1 MNPLMKRNRDEQST
15 LNRWVPIIL
24 MALLVT
30 TAVQM
35 LARSRLTNS
44 LQTEMSQ
51 LGIAKVVPDTLI
63 IYIFSYTNPEYKEN
77 LLHFVRHGI
86 REDDGCQYIIVIQT
100 EEGAAVVCGVVFY
113 VLQRLQQVTHH
124 VHSHRDQ

>member
-1 MNPLMKRNRDEQST
+1 MKRNRDEQST

-35 LARSRLTNS
+35 LARSRLSTS
-44 LQTEMSQ
+44 LQSEMNQ
-51 LGIAKVVPDTLI
+51 LGIARNVPDTLI

-100 EEGAAVVCGVVFY
+100 EEGAAVVRCCCFLL
-113 VLQRLQQVTHH
+113 LQVSERV
-124 VHSHRDQ
+124 